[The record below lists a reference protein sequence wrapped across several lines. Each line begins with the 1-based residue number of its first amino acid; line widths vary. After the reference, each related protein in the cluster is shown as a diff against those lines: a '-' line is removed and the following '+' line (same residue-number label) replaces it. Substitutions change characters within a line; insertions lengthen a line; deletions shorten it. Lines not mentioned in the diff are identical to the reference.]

1 MGFRKYTLTS
11 MWKRLKTTVLYK
23 HPRLTLVE
31 DDIQLPNGR
40 VLQYLKFIDGS
51 DGVTIICINDN
62 KLLVQK
68 EYSYP
73 PNKVLFQF
81 PGGKTETGETL
92 ESAAKRELIEECGI
106 AAVSLLPLGY
116 FYTNN
121 RRSKDKM
128 HVFLAS
134 EVIEVPKK
142 GGDPEES
149 IESQWITLKEFK
161 EMLSSGKIDNFS
173 MLAAWALYTA
183 KV

>member
-1 MGFRKYTLTS
+1 

-40 VLQYLKFIDGS
+40 VVQYLKFADGL
-51 DGVTIICINDN
+51 DAVTIICIKNN
-62 KLLVQK
+62 KLLVQR

-73 PNKVLFQF
+73 PNKVLLQF
-81 PGGKTETGETL
+81 PGGKTEAGETL
-92 ESAAKRELIEECGI
+92 ESAAKRELIEECGLS
-106 AAVSLLPLGY
+106 AVSLSPLGY

-134 EVIEVPKK
+134 EVVEVAKK
-142 GGDPEES
+142 GGDLEES
-149 IESQWITLKEFK
+149 VEFQWVALKEFK
-161 EMLSSGKIDNFS
+161 NMLATGKIDNFS
-173 MLAAWALYTA
+173 MLASWALYTA